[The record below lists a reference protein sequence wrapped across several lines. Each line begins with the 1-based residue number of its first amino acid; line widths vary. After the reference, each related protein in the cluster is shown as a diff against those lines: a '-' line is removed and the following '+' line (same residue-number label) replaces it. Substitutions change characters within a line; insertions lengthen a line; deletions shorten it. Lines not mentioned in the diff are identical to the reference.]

1 MFNSFF
7 SEHAASFSWDSFNK
21 IVNFWGNFIEEMR
34 EVHHGIFAFGVLSA
48 SVYDGFM
55 NSCV

>member
-1 MFNSFF
+1 MVTLTGTVLIKN
-7 SEHAASFSWDSFNK
+7 N
-21 IVNFWGNFIEEMR
+21 NFWGNFIEEMR